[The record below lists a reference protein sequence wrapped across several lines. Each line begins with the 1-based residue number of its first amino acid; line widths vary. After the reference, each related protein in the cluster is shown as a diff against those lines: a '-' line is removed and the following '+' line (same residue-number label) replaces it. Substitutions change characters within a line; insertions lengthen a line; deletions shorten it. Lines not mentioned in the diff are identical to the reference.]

1 MGKLLEETL
10 TDDTPGR
17 NPAHAILQDG
27 ARAFVAF
34 GATRSLSEAA
44 KRVGKSQPSV
54 SRDVAGLEAAL
65 GVTLLDRSTRPIRL
79 TPEGDALLRF
89 LDSEQTELTHLLQGL
104 REANAIRPSL
114 RIGICES
121 VAWSYADVIASR
133 LASRLSDIRIV
144 VASSGAMLPELD
156 AGELDMLFCSNPF
169 ANRNDLNRIPVFE
182 EPSILIFP
190 KPFDLA
196 PLGTPITWES
206 LRTCGLPHI
215 RCSKMNAAGQSEVNY
230 FNTHALEF
238 PGRIVVN
245 ENSLLLKL
253 TAEGHGWALARPTTL
268 AQYPDLAREVNAVPM
283 LPPVLLRR
291 ASIITKKGA
300 RPWVA
305 DAVAGVIRDHYEA
318 SVAPAWV
325 RDSLYTV
332 KTGDFGKPVR
342 HAAVRFAAV

>member
-1 MGKLLEETL
+1 M
-10 TDDTPGR
+10 
-17 NPAHAILQDG
+17 
-27 ARAFVAF
+27 
-34 GATRSLSEAA
+34 
-44 KRVGKSQPSV
+44 
-54 SRDVAGLEAAL
+54 
-65 GVTLLDRSTRPIRL
+65 
-79 TPEGDALLRF
+79 
-89 LDSEQTELTHLLQGL
+89 
-104 REANAIRPSL
+104 
-114 RIGICES
+114 
-121 VAWSYADVIASR
+121 IASR
-133 LASRLSDIRIV
+133 LASHLSDIRIV

-318 SVAPAWV
+318 SVAPAIARLVPWV

>member
-1 MGKLLEETL
+1 MGKLLEGTL
-10 TDDTPGR
+10 TDDTPGW

-34 GATRSLSEAA
+34 GATRSFSEAA

-54 SRDVAGLEAAL
+54 SRD
-65 GVTLLDRSTRPIRL
+65 VTLLDRSTRPIRL

-190 KPFDLA
+190 KAFDLA
-196 PLGTPITWES
+196 PLGHPITWES

-268 AQYPDLAREVNAVPM
+268 AQYPELAREVNAVPM
-283 LPPVLLRR
+283 PPPVLLRR
-291 ASIITKKGA
+291 ALLRRREPGHGS
-300 RPWVA
+300 RMPW
-305 DAVAGVIRDHYEA
+305 R
-318 SVAPAWV
+318 
-325 RDSLYTV
+325 L
-332 KTGDFGKPVR
+332 
-342 HAAVRFAAV
+342 

>member
-318 SVAPAWV
+318 SVAPAIA
-325 RDSLYTV
+325 R
-332 KTGDFGKPVR
+332 
-342 HAAVRFAAV
+342 RFPGSGIHFTQ